1 MPTQAITNKKKI
13 IVHFSCQEGEEKKK
27 YNQSITGGNPTMIC
41 PHMPLHV
48 EEGTIVYLV
57 IRRMT
62 KFDFWEASHVFF

>member
-27 YNQSITGGNPTMIC
+27 CNQSITGGNPTMIC

-57 IRRMT
+57 I
-62 KFDFWEASHVFF
+62 